1 MQKPKQP
8 DRRRYQK
15 QRKPN
20 DLSRCL
26 APLHSDHTLIAVV
39 ELSLSSWL
47 VAGVVPGV
55 ERQPLKRL
63 RPEPGA
69 RMSLGRCRPTIAPWG
84 PSSWK
89 PFERVGL
96 RLPQRRL
103 SWNPPTYAAG
113 SRQLGAF
120 LWRSPNLH

>member
-8 DRRRYQK
+8 DRRRYQ
-15 QRKPN
+15 QQLKPN

-47 VAGVVPGV
+47 VAGVVPNV
-55 ERQPLKRL
+55 ERQPLMRL

-69 RMSLGRCRPTIAPWG
+69 LVELLHRWRYEADRLGHKIRHV
-84 PSSWK
+84 
-89 PFERVGL
+89 RVDGE
-96 RLPQRRL
+96 
-103 SWNPPTYAAG
+103 
-113 SRQLGAF
+113 
-120 LWRSPNLH
+120 